1 MLLQRVQEIP
11 ESMARSLNLY
21 VIYGALPALI
31 LVQIPTIG
39 LSFELLVP
47 VLMPWFLL
55 ICGVL
60 LIGLGWKLFGWP
72 SATVGCLL
80 LCVPL
85 GNTSF
90 LGIPMVTAFFGEEQ
104 VPYAIIYDQLGSF
117 IALSTYGAVVL
128 AGFQH
133 GKIPGVMPILRK
145 IVTFPP
151 FIALCL
157 AFMLQP
163 VSFPQPITTALTMI
177 GSSLVPVVMVA
188 VGLQLKVRMAGS
200 TLQPFIYGLTV
211 KLLVAPLLALAAC
224 RMLQLSGDAATIAV
238 FESGMPPMVTAGA
251 LAMAADLKP
260 ELAAAL
266 VGWGIVLSFI
276 TLSGLYFLL

>member
-1 MLLQRVQEIP
+1 MSNFLLIFICLGLGMLLQRVQEIP

-133 GKIPGVMPILRK
+133 GKIPGVMLQSKGFDQGFRQFIQGKLPQIMNPLLKCLWQKFIQGKRSVEKLFAIRYPDGTRK
-145 IVTFPP
+145 I
-151 FIALCL
+151 A
-157 AFMLQP
+157 
-163 VSFPQPITTALTMI
+163 
-177 GSSLVPVVMVA
+177 VVFQECV
-188 VGLQLKVRMAGS
+188 VQD
-200 TLQPFIYGLTV
+200 I
-211 KLLVAPLLALAAC
+211 
-224 RMLQLSGDAATIAV
+224 SGVNQV
-238 FESGMPPMVTAGA
+238 F
-251 LAMAADLKP
+251 
-260 ELAAAL
+260 
-266 VGWGIVLSFI
+266 
-276 TLSGLYFLL
+276 